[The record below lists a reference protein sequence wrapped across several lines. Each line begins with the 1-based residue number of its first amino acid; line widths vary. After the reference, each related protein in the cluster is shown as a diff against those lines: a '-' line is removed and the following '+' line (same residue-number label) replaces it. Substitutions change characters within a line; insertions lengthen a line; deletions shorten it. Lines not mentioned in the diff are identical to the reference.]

1 VRLPLVLQS
10 LVPAG
15 QTEQQK
21 KKHSLSHSDVPPAKT
36 QHAASKH
43 AQCAMKVQVVEKIVL
58 KLNEKH
64 QSKFS
69 IEELSA
75 YDPA

>member
-1 VRLPLVLQS
+1 
-10 LVPAG
+10 
-15 QTEQQK
+15 
-21 KKHSLSHSDVPPAKT
+21 
-36 QHAASKH
+36 
-43 AQCAMKVQVVEKIVL
+43 MKVQVVEKIVL

-69 IEELSA
+69 IEKLSA